1 MFDSRSGGPI
11 PKVIS
16 IVVVTILLAFIH
28 HAAADAAESD
38 NTKLLEE
45 RIRHRNNLV
54 TTTGTTPTTYL
65 VSFSDNQAISPPK
78 QCAALA
84 KSIGGTVRHIYQH
97 VLKGCALTLPA
108 TAGVQAQSLAYTAL
122 SNYPIVDTVELDQPI
137 FLADDEAATTWGGNN
152 NIFSSTSYQHDDL
165 QASADV
171 TPSWGL
177 DRINQCTL
185 PLDNTVT
192 KQNAA
197 GVHVYIIDTGIYAEH
212 NEFANGVIVPEND
225 CHLSVFSED
234 NPLTD
239 GNGHG

>member
-16 IVVVTILLAFIH
+16 IVVVTILVAFIH

-38 NTKLLEE
+38 NTTLLEE

-65 VSFSDNQAISPPK
+65 VSFSDNQAISPSK

-137 FLADDEAATTWGGNN
+137 FLADDDAATTWGGNT
-152 NIFSSTSYQHDDL
+152 NIFDSTSYQHEL
-165 QASADV
+165 QASAAEA
-171 TPSWGL
+171 PSWGL

-225 CHLSVFSED
+225 CHLSVFSNED
-234 NPLTD
+234 ALAD
-239 GNGHG
+239 VIGHG